1 MYICVN
7 GHIFERPEKVYDI
20 LEHFGNICRSPVYES
35 CPVCGESFDEA
46 RECVFCGETADKEI
60 CDKCRLKYSAKEFI
74 IRFIAER
81 FTEDD
86 TGLLA
91 DWIWSE
97 WVNEYFLFIGK
108 SEKKEEKRMNEIF
121 EAITEKFFPDAGKMG
136 RETEDEDAGAES
148 GGEEKWKSG

>member
-1 MYICVN
+1 MTFWSISGTSAARPFTRAVRYAGKALMKRGNAC
-7 GHIFERPEKVYDI
+7 FAERRP
-20 LEHFGNICRSPVYES
+20 
-35 CPVCGESFDEA
+35 
-46 RECVFCGETADKEI
+46 DKEI
-60 CDKCRLKYSAKEFI
+60 CDKCRLKYSAKEFL